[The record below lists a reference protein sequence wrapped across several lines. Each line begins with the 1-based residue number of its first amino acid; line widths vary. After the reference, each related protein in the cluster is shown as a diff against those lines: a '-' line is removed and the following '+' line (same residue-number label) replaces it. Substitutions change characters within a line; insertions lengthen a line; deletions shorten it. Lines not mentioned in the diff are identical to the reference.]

1 MKHWLLLMLALLLGG
16 CSPAEQRHIR
26 LLSGD
31 WDTARATT
39 ELARLELEQ
48 AGFAVTVEQ
57 VAPGQIWSKL
67 AAGDADVSLSA
78 WLPDSS
84 RHHAERFFDKLHDL
98 GPNGPVLKLG
108 LAVPA
113 SAELNTISEL
123 AGSDYGDHRIVGMMP
138 GHGSQVLTEQA
149 LARYQLDDHQL
160 LSGSGEAYRH
170 LVNTA
175 IEQQLPVVIA
185 AWFPGSV
192 MLNDKLKWL
201 QDDNGFFARQE
212 RAHTLVRRGLEESAP
227 NAMAVLQRI
236 RLDEAQLTRLLQR
249 VAAEADLTLA
259 VNQWRAEATDE
270 SERAVRTAPPEGG

>member
-1 MKHWLLLMLALLLGG
+1 MKHRLLLMLALLLTA
-16 CSPAEQRHIR
+16 CSPAEQQHIR

-57 VAPGQIWSKL
+57 VPPGQIWSRL
-67 AAGDADVSLSA
+67 ASGEADASLSA

-84 RHHAERFFDKLHDL
+84 RRHAERFFDKLHDL

-108 LAVPA
+108 LAVPS
-113 SAELNTISEL
+113 SARLKRISEL
-123 AGSDYGDHRIVGMMP
+123 AGSDYGDHRVVGMMP
-138 GHGSQVLTEQA
+138 GHGSLVLTEQA
-149 LARYQLDDHQL
+149 LARYKLDDYRL

-175 IEQQLPVVIA
+175 IEQQMPVVIA
-185 AWFPGSV
+185 AWSPGSV

-201 QDDNGFFARQE
+201 EDDNGFFASSE
-212 RAHTLVRRGLEESAP
+212 RAHTLVRRGLEDSAP
-227 NAMAVLQRI
+227 RAMEVLSQI
-236 RLDEAQLTRLLQR
+236 RLTEQELTGLLQR
-249 VAAEADLTLA
+249 VSAGQDLTLA
-259 VNQWRAEATDE
+259 VNQWRADMKATLN
-270 SERAVRTAPPEGG
+270 TASGGG

>member
-1 MKHWLLLMLALLLGG
+1 MKHGLLLMLTLLLSA
-16 CSPAEQRHIR
+16 CSPEPQQHIR

-57 VAPGQIWSKL
+57 VAPGQIWSRL
-67 AAGDADVSLSA
+67 AAGEGDASLSA

-84 RHHAERFFDKLHDL
+84 RHHAERFFDRLHDL

-113 SAELNTISEL
+113 SAPLTRISEL
-123 AGSDYGDHRIVGMMP
+123 VGSDYGDHRIVGIMP
-138 GHGSQVLTEQA
+138 GHGSLVLTEQA
-149 LARYQLDDHQL
+149 LARYTLDDYQL
-160 LSGSGEAYRH
+160 LSGSGEAYKH

-175 IEQQLPVVIA
+175 IEQQLPVLIA
-185 AWFPGSV
+185 AWSPSRV

-201 QDDNGFFARQE
+201 QDDQAYFATGE
-212 RAHTLVRRGLEESAP
+212 RSHTLVRRGLEDSAP
-227 NAMAVLQRI
+227 KAMEVLRQI
-236 RLDEAQLTRLLQR
+236 RLNGEQMTRLLHQ
-249 VAAEADLTLA
+249 VATEADLTLA
-259 VNQWRAEATDE
+259 VNEWRRAEATLF
-270 SERAVRTAPPEGG
+270 SASGGN